1 MYIEIPHLKDIII
14 SELQE
19 DDTELIDFIIERL
32 SDTWMEPKDTIEHT
46 YVRPALNNAGFPYIF
61 IARYEDA
68 FVGKII
74 VAIEPDFLNVKN
86 QPWIFGLYV
95 DEQYRSNGI
104 GALLVEI
111 AKKTARQYGYKDLYL
126 DTSAAA
132 GYYEKLGGW
141 QRIGIEPWEEAN
153 KELVIMKTSL

>member
-1 MYIEIPHLKDIII
+1 MYLKIPHLKDIII

-19 DDTELIDFIIERL
+19 NDTELIDFIIKRL
-32 SDTWMEPKDTIEHT
+32 SDTWMEPKDTIEQS

-61 IARYEDA
+61 IARYKDI
-68 FVGKII
+68 FVGKIM

-86 QPWIFGLYV
+86 QPWIFGLFV
-95 DEQYRSNGI
+95 EESYRNNGI

-111 AKKTARQYGYKDLYL
+111 AKKTAREHGYEELHL
-126 DTSAAA
+126 DTSDAA

-153 KELVIMKTSL
+153 KKLVIMKTAL